1 MSDDELLQRMATA
14 LGVSVDSFYILPEQH
29 MFHVEADGTRWLLT
43 SATPGRPV
51 IRCLRSGAQDA
62 SLGDQS
68 VAAFLADNLERPQGA
83 ALAKLIDRVLAMHL
97 HLSVREQDLA
107 VAKPSPPGCQPLS

>member
-1 MSDDELLQRMATA
+1 MAAA

-43 SATPGRPV
+43 STAPGQPV
-51 IRCLRSGAQDA
+51 IRCLQSGNSGATP
-62 SLGDQS
+62 GDQS
-68 VAAFLADNLERPQGA
+68 VAAFLIDNLERPQGA

-107 VAKPSPPGCQPLS
+107 VATPTAPGCRPLS

>member
-1 MSDDELLQRMATA
+1 MATA

-43 SATPGRPV
+43 SATAGQPV
-51 IRCLRSGAQDA
+51 IRCLRSGEPDA
-62 SLGDQS
+62 TLGDQS
-68 VAAFLADNLERPQGA
+68 VAAFLADNLERPQGVS
-83 ALAKLIDRVLAMHL
+83 LAKLIDRVLAMHL

-107 VAKPSPPGCQPLS
+107 VAKPSPAGCQPLS